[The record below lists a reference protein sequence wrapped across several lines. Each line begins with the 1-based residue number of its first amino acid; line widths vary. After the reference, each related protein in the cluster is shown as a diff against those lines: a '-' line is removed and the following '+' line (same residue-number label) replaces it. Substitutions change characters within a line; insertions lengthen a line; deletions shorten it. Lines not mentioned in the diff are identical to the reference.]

1 MSSLKIENVSYAYLK
16 NHFVLHDLT
25 LDLNSN
31 KIYTLLGLNG
41 SGKTTLIKVLAG
53 LLEPQKGIVK
63 LNGTNIKKVSY
74 LERSKYISYVRQGSD
89 TGDDHYVRDYLSFG
103 LINQLNWYQSPNLA
117 QKELVKA
124 KAIRFN
130 IEHLLD
136 KKMNELS
143 GGQKQIVMICRAFI
157 QNAEIIILD
166 EPTSA
171 LDFINQ
177 SLVLK
182 LLKEIVAE
190 EQKTIILS
198 THNPNHALFLN
209 SYVVLIDEG
218 KIIEVG
224 PAKEIVSVE
233 KLRKVY
239 GNSISNSKDQTY
251 DEVTFM

>member
-1 MSSLKIENVSYAYLK
+1 MSLLKIENVSYAYIK
-16 NHFVLHDLT
+16 NRNVIHDLT
-25 LDLNSN
+25 LDLTKN
-31 KIYTLLGLNG
+31 KIHTLLGLNG
-41 SGKTTLIKVLAG
+41 SGKTTLIKILAG
-53 LLEPQKGIVK
+53 LLEPQKGVVK
-63 LNGTNIKKVSY
+63 LNDTNIKNISY
-74 LERSKYISYVRQGSD
+74 LERSKFISYVRQGSD

-103 LINQLNWYQSPNLA
+103 LINQLSWYQSPDA
-117 QKELVKA
+117 AKKKLVKE
-124 KAIRFN
+124 KATRFN
-130 IEHLLD
+130 IQHLLD

-157 QNAEIIILD
+157 QNTEIIILD

-182 LLKEIVAE
+182 LLKDIVAK

-209 SYVVLIDEG
+209 AHVLFIDQG
-218 KIIEVG
+218 KIIDKG
-224 PAKEIVSVE
+224 SAQEIICVE

-239 GNSISNSKDQTY
+239 GDAIAYSKDQNY